1 MVGRQYGGYVQ
12 SGKGAFPVFR
22 GSRMQR
28 GYGIGS
34 LLSGMFRAA
43 VPLLRKGAQALGK
56 QALRTGIQVGRDVL
70 SGQMVGDSVKRQV
83 TQGAKKMVNRAAT
96 NRGTTTNKGSERGRR
111 KKGIKRRASSKPVI
125 TSRAKR
131 AKRSPPDIFD

>member
-12 SGKGAFPVFR
+12 SGKGNIPVFR

-43 VPLLRKGAQALGK
+43 VPLLRKGARALGK
-56 QALRTGIQVGRDVL
+56 QALRTGIDVGRDVL
-70 SGQMVGDSVKRQV
+70 RGQNIRDSAKRRV
-83 TQGAKKMVNRAAT
+83 VQGTKKMVNRAAT
-96 NRGTTTNKGSERGRR
+96 SANRGKANKRTGR
-111 KKGIKRRASSKPVI
+111 KKTIKRRAPSKKI
-125 TSRAKR
+125 ISSRAKR
-131 AKRSPPDIFD
+131 ARRSPDIFD